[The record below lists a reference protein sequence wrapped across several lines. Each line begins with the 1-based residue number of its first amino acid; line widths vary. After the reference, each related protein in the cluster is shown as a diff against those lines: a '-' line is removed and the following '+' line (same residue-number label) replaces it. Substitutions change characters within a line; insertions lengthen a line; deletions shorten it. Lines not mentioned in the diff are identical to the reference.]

1 MEPSRQSLLHEQSG
15 KKGTADSVMTHEP
28 VLPVAFIFC
37 APSIFYI
44 PNPFFYIPNP
54 FICLF

>member
-15 KKGTADSVMTHEP
+15 KKGTADSVMNHEP
-28 VLPVAFIFC
+28 VVKPLFFVHHLC
-37 APSIFYI
+37 
-44 PNPFFYIPNP
+44 FFYIRNP

>member
-28 VLPVAFIFC
+28 IVKPLVFC
-37 APSIFYI
+37 APSL
-44 PNPFFYIPNP
+44 FFLHPESFHLPVLNT
-54 FICLF
+54 LL